1 MSIYIDK
8 KFLNQISPMLGKF
21 KWKKENLA
29 NCRCPICGDSQK
41 NPNKCRG
48 FFFEKGSDYFF
59 KCHNCGASHTLYK
72 FLEIVAPAVCKEYQ
86 MERYRSGQNGKS
98 NYKKVDEKELFT
110 RFKKPE
116 FKKPTQLIGDLVA
129 VKDLPDNHFC
139 REFVEF
145 RHIPKKFWS
154 ILYFTADFGKFC
166 REFDPTVTAPT
177 GAEPRL
183 IIPIFNKEGD
193 MVGAQGRSLNF
204 KDEYNARTTAKYIT
218 VKADKSIEKLWYGM
232 WRADPKKTVYVVEGP
247 IDSLFI
253 PNTIAM
259 VGAGAMDNIH
269 DRFKDSDMVFALDNE
284 PRNVQIIKYMEKLIA
299 MGRTVCFWPD
309 SLKSYKDIN
318 DMIADMSASKIKKI
332 IDKNSYSGLEAQ
344 LALKA
349 WRKV

>member
-8 KFLNQISPMLGKF
+8 KFLNQISPLLGKF
-21 KWKKENLA
+21 KWKKDNLA
-29 NCRCPICGDSQK
+29 NCRCPICGDSKK

-48 FFFEKGSDYFF
+48 FFFQKGSDYFY
-59 KCHNCGASHTLYK
+59 KCHNCGASHSLYK

-86 MERYRSGQNGKS
+86 MERYRSGQNGHS
-98 NYKKVDEKELFT
+98 NYKKVEEKELFT

-116 FKKPTQLIGDLVA
+116 FKKPEQLIGDLVA

-139 REFVEF
+139 RQFVEF

-154 ILYFTADFGKFC
+154 ILYFTEDFGKFC

-183 IIPIFNKEGD
+183 IIPIFNKKGD

-269 DRFKDSDMVFALDNE
+269 ERFKDSDMVFALDNE
-284 PRNVQIIKYMEKLIA
+284 PRNPQIIRYMEKLIE

-309 SLKSYKDIN
+309 SMKQYKDIN
-318 DMIADMSASKIKKI
+318 DMVADMSPSKIKKI

-344 LALKA
+344 LALKSF
-349 WRKV
+349 RRI